1 MNSYR
6 KFIIYGPSETLMRIA
21 ELITQETKP
30 MHAYR
35 YNPNGHDSVQV
46 NIYEEHNKLL
56 NSSTTINLILETS
69 EMSVKVILYVTG
81 GRTGFRG
88 SMVGIEPN
96 EPQIQETIYEFLV
109 DFSNRHGLSIQEHKV
124 VEPEEKK

>member
-6 KFIIYGPSETLMRIA
+6 KFIIYGPSETLGRIS
-21 ELITQETKP
+21 ELVTQETKP
-30 MHAYR
+30 LHAYR
-35 YNPNGHDSVQV
+35 YKASAADSLQV

-69 EMSVKVILYVTG
+69 ETSVKVTVYVTG

-96 EPQIQETIYEFLV
+96 EPQIQETIYDFLI
-109 DFSNRHGLSIQEHKV
+109 DFAKRHGLAIQEHKV
-124 VEPEEKK
+124 VETQEDK